1 MPPFRLDLTAWA
13 LRRRLMNAV
22 DHWEGDT
29 YWRILVIRSQPVR
42 VAVRQREAR
51 LEVTMTGD
59 ELRASTRAEVSSVL
73 ERLLGFQTDL
83 RPFYEFAAGD
93 QRLNR
98 LAQRFIGLKPPRFPT
113 LFEALVNGISCQ
125 QLSLAVGITVMNRL
139 VARYLHSMQRRMPFL
154 GLGISPGLIS
164 QDCVR
169 WDTAIRRG
177 EPSSNCRKPLPM
189 AGSIWTRSN
198 R

>member
-1 MPPFRLDLTAWA
+1 
-13 LRRRLMNAV
+13 MNAV

-139 VARYLHSMQRRMPFL
+139 VARYACIRCRDACLSSAWGSR
-154 GLGISPGLIS
+154 PG
-164 QDCVR
+164 
-169 WDTAIRRG
+169 
-177 EPSSNCRKPLPM
+177 
-189 AGSIWTRSN
+189 
-198 R
+198 